1 MRIRGYDEETEEY
14 VGGVEQLS
22 GDIADLT
29 KTANNM
35 SGISLFTDESKTEYK
50 STTQLLRD
58 ISEIYDEL
66 TDKQQANLLEKLAG
80 KRQGQ
85 IVAAILNNFDAVD
98 KSLNTMKNSAGNAL
112 NEMSII
118 EESVEYKLN
127 SLKESATG
135 LFQNIFKTKDMGA
148 IISSAQTFLDIVN
161 DIVKTTGALPPLL
174 AIISGYLSAK
184 NNIGRDKMYSLSS
197 NNMPIV
203 VIVLFGYEQFRC
215 YQC

>member
-14 VGGVEQLS
+14 IGGIEQLN

-29 KTANNM
+29 KTANNTG
-35 SGISLFTDESKTEYK
+35 GISLFTDENKTEYK

-98 KSLNTMKNSAGNAL
+98 KSLKTMANSAGNAEAEMSVIMNSL
-112 NEMSII
+112 EYKINALKETGTGVFQNLFKTNEMNVILDI
-118 EESVEYKLN
+118 L
-127 SLKESATG
+127 TG
-135 LFQNIFKTKDMGA
+135 LLGL
-148 IISSAQTFLDIVN
+148 LDKITGSLGLLG
-161 DIVKTTGALPPLL
+161 TTMVAV
-174 AIISGYLSAK
+174 
-184 NNIGRDKMYSLSS
+184 
-197 NNMPIV
+197 PIV
-203 VIVLFGYEQFRC
+203 AFFKNFSCSNRNIA
-215 YQC
+215 